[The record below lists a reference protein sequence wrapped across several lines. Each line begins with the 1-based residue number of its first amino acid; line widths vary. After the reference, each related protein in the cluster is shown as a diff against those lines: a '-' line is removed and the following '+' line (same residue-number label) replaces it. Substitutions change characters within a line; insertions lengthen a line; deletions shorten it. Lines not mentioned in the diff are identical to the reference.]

1 MMFQSQ
7 PAAVPTPWPTPLGPG
22 PEALFAKYFQD
33 LVNKTWGNIS
43 PLYRL
48 DTFDWIILIVYFTIL
63 FVLAV
68 YGAYRVKQVI
78 DFWRYRKFVPEPAGK
93 FAKRT
98 CRESPFSCR
107 SLTRC
112 TLSIVC

>member
-1 MMFQSQ
+1 MFQSQ

-48 DTFDWIILIVYFTIL
+48 DTFDWIILLAYFSIL

-68 YGAYRVKQVI
+68 YGAYRIKQVV
-78 DFWRYRKFVPEPAGK
+78 DFWRYRKFIP
-93 FAKRT
+93 
-98 CRESPFSCR
+98 
-107 SLTRC
+107 
-112 TLSIVC
+112 